1 MSNSSEDKF
10 TKADNLDGKRVCRRA
25 AERRNES
32 RLKSHTSFPCAPE
45 LIFRYYLFPSDAVQ
59 AQLPRF
65 TLPIAS
71 VMPTQAD
78 YAATFA
84 ITLSILAILATLV
97 TLPVIFHRG
106 ANLQSNMEREMS
118 SFRVLSEEAMVKAI
132 ELNHYSVKSRK
143 ARQVDAGLCEC
154 HDENTCPRGPPGP
167 PGAPGKAGDPG
178 KRGAKGETGKPGVV
192 PDIGARPPESCRVC
206 MPGEKGIPGQRGM
219 RGPQG
224 PKGPPGPLGPDGKP
238 GFPGPAGPMGPPGPP
253 GEPGPQGEHGDNG
266 PDGVLGSKGETGPQG
281 PPGAPGQQG
290 TPGKPGSPGKNG
302 PSGGT
307 GPTGAP
313 GAPGAAGTPGVAGSQ
328 GPPGGPGKDA
338 QYCACPQ
345 RTSAAAMKRTL

>member
-59 AQLPRF
+59 AQLPKSA
-65 TLPIAS
+65 LPYSDLRIHSSHSERHADPSGLRGYLCHYVEHTRHPGHAGHPAS
-71 VMPTQAD
+71 D
-78 YAATFA
+78 
-84 ITLSILAILATLV
+84 
-97 TLPVIFHRG
+97 LPSRSQSAKQYGKGNELLQGAKRG
-106 ANLQSNMEREMS
+106 GN
-118 SFRVLSEEAMVKAI
+118 
-132 ELNHYSVKSRK
+132 

-313 GAPGAAGTPGVAGSQ
+313 GAPGVAGTPGVAGSQ